1 MMVDFNSMDSDKLE
15 LMDQYF
21 DERADIYDLI
31 HQRSGI
37 SWGIEIRDMVAEYL
51 PKDTKRILSL
61 GCGTGLE
68 LERMI
73 QKHPTATIECIDL
86 SEKMLEVLKEKYPQ
100 ENVIVRK
107 MNFFDFDFKP
117 SYYDTVTSVMALH
130 HFTVDEKNVLYRKIY
145 DTLTSKGVFINS
157 DYIIDDPIFEARRF
171 ATVAELKERYPFLL
185 FHYDIPFTEE
195 RECRILTE
203 SGFENIQKVYENK
216 KTKILVCKK

>member
-21 DERADIYDLI
+21 DDRADIYDLI

-117 SYYDTVTSVMALH
+117 SYYDAVTSVMALH
-130 HFTVDEKNVLYRKIY
+130 HFTEDEKNVLYKKIC
-145 DTLTSKGVFINS
+145 DTLSDKGVFINS
-157 DYIIDDPIFEARRF
+157 DYLIDDPELEAKRF
-171 ATVAELKERYPFLL
+171 AYMEELRRQHPNEL

-195 RECRILTE
+195 REHRVLIK
-203 SGFENIQKVYENK
+203 SGFKQIEKVYENK